1 MNDWNT
7 EKVNLQVKFRGT
19 KTFMWVSV
27 GHIQCCYYPLIY
39 FYLESLRQYKC
50 KPSKQTPQV
59 SKRQNKKPT
68 IDDFMLLKKQSLG
81 SS

>member
-27 GHIQCCYYPLIY
+27 GHIQCCYYPLIDPCP
-39 FYLESLRQYKC
+39 FGPEE
-50 KPSKQTPQV
+50 
-59 SKRQNKKPT
+59 NKKF
-68 IDDFMLLKKQSLG
+68 I
-81 SS
+81 